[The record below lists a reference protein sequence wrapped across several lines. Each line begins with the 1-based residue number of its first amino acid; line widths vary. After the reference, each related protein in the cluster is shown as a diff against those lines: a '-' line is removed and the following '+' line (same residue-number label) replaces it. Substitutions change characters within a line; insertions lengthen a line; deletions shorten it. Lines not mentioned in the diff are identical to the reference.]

1 VDEHE
6 REDRRGAPLSD
17 SEERIARRAAQIVRD
32 EMALQIGN
40 SVIKVFIFAI
50 GAVGVAAFS
59 WLAGKEFF
67 K

>member
-50 GAVGVAAFS
+50 GAAAFAVFV
-59 WLAGKEFF
+59 WMTGRELF